1 MLKKKTLNSIFRR
14 KLKMTTAKYERCVVR
29 LSTEDKEELAALAEK
44 EGLSISDFI
53 RSKALEPK
61 KQPTSTKDAA
71 LANLTIM
78 TYAIANHLAKEKL
91 QSEDISKCLETAK
104 GIADQLNIKFA
115 FDA

>member
-1 MLKKKTLNSIFRR
+1 
-14 KLKMTTAKYERCVVR
+14 MTTKYERFELR
-29 LSTEDKEELAALAEK
+29 LSPEDKEALNLLAEQ
-44 EGLSISDFI
+44 EGVSLSDLV
-53 RSKALEPK
+53 REKVLKAKPEP
-61 KQPTSTKDAA
+61 SNVEMGM
-71 LANLTIM
+71 ANLTIM

>member
-1 MLKKKTLNSIFRR
+1 
-14 KLKMTTAKYERCVVR
+14 
-29 LSTEDKEELAALAEK
+29 
-44 EGLSISDFI
+44 
-53 RSKALEPK
+53 
-61 KQPTSTKDAA
+61 